1 MNANQ
6 QATAIKPHHRHRQ
19 MSPLFAEAAAS
30 SGSPETESDESA
42 TAPAP
47 DDFEHLRVMAREQG
61 DELEAIASRLAGLNF
76 GRLGVV
82 TRELECTRQ
91 QVTISRN

>member
-1 MNANQ
+1 
-6 QATAIKPHHRHRQ
+6 
-19 MSPLFAEAAAS
+19 MS
-30 SGSPETESDESA
+30 ETESDESFA
-42 TAPAP
+42 ASPG
-47 DDFEHLRVMAREQG
+47 DFENLTALAREQG

-91 QVTISRN
+91 QVGCHLSHCY